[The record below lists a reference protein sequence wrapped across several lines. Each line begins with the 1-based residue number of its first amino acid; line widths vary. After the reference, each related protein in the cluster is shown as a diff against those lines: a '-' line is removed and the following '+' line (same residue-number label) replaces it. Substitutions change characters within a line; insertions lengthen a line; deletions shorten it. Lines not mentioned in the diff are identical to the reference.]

1 MTSENK
7 ETILGLAKNLIEK
20 SSTKFITAIKKVEL
34 FKDEDN
40 NNAIKAAE
48 EEFEVIKEKF
58 ESIKK
63 IGYTK
68 FRVKN

>member
-63 IGYTK
+63 IIK
-68 FRVKN
+68 